1 MKKGC
6 LLMLIIWILTG
17 CGVRTQDPERLKDVE
32 FTVLDLEKVPE
43 ELRNVLE
50 EKKVS
55 PFKVTYEDEGYLYI
69 CIGYG
74 EQKSSGYSIIVEDL
88 YLTSNA
94 ICVDTELLGPGNG
107 EETAEATTCPYIVLK
122 LQDLEMPVVFE

>member
-1 MKKGC
+1 MKKWY
-6 LLMLIIWILTG
+6 LILFAICILAG
-17 CGVRTQDPERLKDVE
+17 CGVETQDAEKLEDLE
-32 FTVLDLEKVPE
+32 FTVLDPEKVPE

-50 EKKVS
+50 EKKAA

-74 EQKSSGYSIIVEDL
+74 EQQSSGYSIAVEDL

-94 ICVDTELLGPGNG
+94 IYVDTELLGPGNG
-107 EETAEATTCPYIVLK
+107 EETALASTCPYIVLK
-122 LQDLEMPVVFE
+122 LEYLDKSVVFE

>member
-1 MKKGC
+1 MRKWC
-6 LLMLIIWILTG
+6 LVILTVFILAG
-17 CGVRTQDPERLKDVE
+17 CGMQTQDEQRLEDLE

-50 EKKVS
+50 EKKAD
-55 PFKVTYEDEGYLYI
+55 PFKVTYEDDGYMYI

-74 EQKSSGYSIIVEDL
+74 EQQTSGYSIIVEDL

-94 ICVDTELLGPGNG
+94 IYVNTELLGPGNG
-107 EETAEATTCPYIVLK
+107 EETAAATTCPYIVLK
-122 LQDLEMPVVFE
+122 LESLDQPVVFE